1 MPIDKTG
8 RFTWSKPSN
17 YWKINESVRQL
28 NRQKSQEFLAAGSIA
43 LAGLQTAFTNQIEGS
58 GSLAA
63 QAAVDRIKA
72 MTSLAKLASQGVD
85 IST

>member
-1 MPIDKTG
+1 MAIGKTSRYTAPKVG
-8 RFTWSKPSN
+8 S
-17 YWKINESVRQL
+17 YWKINEQVRQL
-28 NRQKSQEFLAAGSIA
+28 NRQKSQEYLAAGQNA
-43 LAGLQTAFTNQIEGS
+43 LSGLQTAFSNQIQGS

-85 IST
+85 ISA

>member
-28 NRQKSQEFLAAGSIA
+28 NRQKSQEFIAAGQNA
-43 LAGLQTAFTNQIEGS
+43 LSGLQTAYNNQIVGS

-63 QAAVDRIKA
+63 NAAVERIRA

-85 IST
+85 ISA

>member
-8 RFTWSKPSN
+8 RFTWSKPSS
-17 YWKINESVRQL
+17 YWKINEQVRAL
-28 NRQKSQEFLAAGSIA
+28 NRQKSQEYLAAGQNA
-43 LAGLQTAFTNQIEGS
+43 LVGLQTAYSNQITGS
-58 GSLAA
+58 ANLAA
-63 QAAVDRIKA
+63 EAAVDRIKA